1 MYTSSYATAANTGKI
16 AQCFEMKPDIKDVN
30 ELKKLVR
37 ESSETEQ
44 IHLD

>member
-1 MYTSSYATAANTGKI
+1 MI
-16 AQCFEMKPDIKDVN
+16 AQCFEMKPDVKDVN

-44 IHLD
+44 IHIDGETLNLSAPSPA